1 MNHHP
6 DLSRPLLAIDTS
18 TPAASAAL
26 RCQGII
32 TAECHQGHA
41 KHTEVLL
48 PMIDRL
54 LQAAGLN
61 IADLGGIIISAGPGA
76 FTGLRVGASMAAGL
90 AAAYDT
96 PLGCLSS
103 LALLAAAAAPT
114 EDSTVLALMDARM
127 RQHYAALYEYR
138 GGSWQLAAEEGLFF
152 AQDLPS
158 PWLEAADNVMVSGDN
173 YVADK
178 IAHLPQQQAVPQ
190 ARDAFSA
197 LNLCRW
203 QSPQQAIDLQY
214 LRNEITG

>member
-1 MNHHP
+1 MNPP

-26 RCQGII
+26 RCQGRIS
-32 TAECHQGHA
+32 AEFHQGHA

-54 LQAAGLN
+54 LKAAELS

-90 AAAYDT
+90 AAAYQT

-103 LALLAAAAAPT
+103 LALLAA
-114 EDSTVLALMDARM
+114 STPIADDGKVLALMDARM

-138 GGSWQLAAEEGLFF
+138 SGLWQCAAEEGLFT
-152 AQDLPS
+152 AEQLPADDLQ
-158 PWLEAADNVMVSGDN
+158 AADRVIVSGEC
-173 YVADK
+173 YVAEK
-178 IAHLPQQQAVPQ
+178 IAHLPMQQATPQ
-190 ARDAFSA
+190 ARDAFA
-197 LNLCRW
+197 VLNLCRW
-203 QSPQQAIDLQY
+203 QSPLEAIDLHY
-214 LRNEITG
+214 LRNEITS